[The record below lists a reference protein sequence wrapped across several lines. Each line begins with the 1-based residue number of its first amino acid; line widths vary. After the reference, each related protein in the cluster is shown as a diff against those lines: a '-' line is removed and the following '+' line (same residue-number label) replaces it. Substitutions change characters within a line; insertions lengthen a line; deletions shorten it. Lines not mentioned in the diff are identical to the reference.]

1 MKYLIETGN
10 CLEMGTFSKA
20 VLNETFTWQKES
32 REYYFLCQNTMTKTK
47 VNRGCLRKHS
57 GL

>member
-1 MKYLIETGN
+1 MKYLRETGN
-10 CLEMGTFSKA
+10 HLEMRTFSKT
-20 VLNETFTWQKES
+20 VLNETFTSQKES
-32 REYYFLCQNTMTKTK
+32 REYYFLCQNTMTKTE